1 MLSGK
6 KADIMKAEKK
16 LQRQSGRFD
25 RAEKGKDMGS
35 TEIAYQ
41 NKDITSKLL
50 AENLKG
56 KSFRVYGLDLPEI
69 RHVLPTNIPTVKA
82 NELRLDNIFELA
94 DGTAVI
100 VDYES
105 AYSEGDKVKYLN
117 YLAGIASRYQKEKEP
132 CPKLR
137 MVVIY
142 TGDIK
147 RKQVSMEYDIGAVK
161 MSLECAFLSELDYKG
176 IFQRL
181 EQKIKRNERLDDGE
195 LMEVIVMPLSYQKAE
210 EKQQKIRETV
220 ALAAQ
225 IQDRGQQLF
234 ALSGILAFTD
244 KVIDRETANKIRRA
258 IEMTQVAQIF
268 EEEKQQALLQVTRIF
283 EEEKQQ
289 ALLQVTQIFEEEK
302 QQALRKATEDF
313 EEEKQQALRKAT
325 EDFEEEKQQALE
337 KTAKQIVVRMIKKD
351 YSAEEIVSLVPSY
364 SQNDVEA
371 LRRELNAAEEK
382 HNTEN
387 PQDRA

>member
-1 MLSGK
+1 
-6 KADIMKAEKK
+6 MKAEKK

-94 DGTAVI
+94 DGTAAI